1 MNKIS
6 PRTLDLIRRVA
17 GDETANLA
25 AQAEAIPILCDMLED
40 IVQAARQEGAREAL
54 GHGPATLLDEFAMAA
69 LGGILADHTVSVKT
83 LDRAAWL
90 ASSCYD
96 IARAMMTERAK

>member
-54 GHGPATLLDEFAMAA
+54 GAGPATLLDELAMAA
-69 LGGILADHTVSVKT
+69 LPEALAARRRRSLRVDEMT
-83 LDRAAWL
+83 
-90 ASSCYD
+90 D
-96 IARAMMTERAK
+96 INGWFA